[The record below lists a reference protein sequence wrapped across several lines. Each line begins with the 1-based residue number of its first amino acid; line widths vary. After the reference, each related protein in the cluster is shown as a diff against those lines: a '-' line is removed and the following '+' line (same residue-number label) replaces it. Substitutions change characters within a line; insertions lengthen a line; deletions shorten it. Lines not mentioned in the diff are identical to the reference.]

1 MEDPSKN
8 NLKEKTKT
16 SNIDHSCNI
25 STNTCIQTNILKQ
38 HIRSVHR
45 KNENKPCQFCK
56 DTFIISCL
64 PIYIKI
70 LPV

>member
-38 HIRSVHR
+38 HIRSVIERMKTNHANFV
-45 KNENKPCQFCK
+45 K
-56 DTFIISCL
+56 TL
-64 PIYIKI
+64 
-70 LPV
+70 L